1 MRVLACIAVIA
12 AFLAGPLLAAD
23 SRKTVAVGDLTV
35 SYGEFGPVDGVPL
48 VLVHGGGIT
57 PRMWGGFAPE
67 AAAAGYHV
75 FTPDTRNHGGTDN
88 PSGTFSYDL
97 AAGDLAGFITA
108 LKLDQPVVMG
118 YSDGGMI
125 VATFLLADPA
135 TASAAIV
142 GGMTNKVAATP
153 HYFAGMQTYYGYDK
167 GGALPD
173 AVLDALALGAP
184 DFVARLQALP
194 ATAAEPDRWRSLHK
208 LVWPVWTTPRELS
221 LAAFGKVDAPVLVIL
236 GQDDEFSLPQDALA
250 LAQALPNGEIAIIPG
265 AHHTV
270 FRDNP
275 VIFNALVL
283 DFLTRHKA
291 H

>member
-1 MRVLACIAVIA
+1 MRVLACIGLVTAV
-12 AFLAGPLLAAD
+12 LAGPLLAAD

-35 SYGEFGPVDGVPL
+35 SYGEFGPVDGVPM

-57 PRMWGGFAPE
+57 SRMWGGFAPE

-75 FTPDTRNHGGTDN
+75 FAPDTRNHGGTDN

-135 TASAAIV
+135 
-142 GGMTNKVAATP
+142 M
-153 HYFAGMQTYYGYDK
+153 
-167 GGALPD
+167 
-173 AVLDALALGAP
+173 
-184 DFVARLQALP
+184 
-194 ATAAEPDRWRSLHK
+194 
-208 LVWPVWTTPRELS
+208 
-221 LAAFGKVDAPVLVIL
+221 
-236 GQDDEFSLPQDALA
+236 A